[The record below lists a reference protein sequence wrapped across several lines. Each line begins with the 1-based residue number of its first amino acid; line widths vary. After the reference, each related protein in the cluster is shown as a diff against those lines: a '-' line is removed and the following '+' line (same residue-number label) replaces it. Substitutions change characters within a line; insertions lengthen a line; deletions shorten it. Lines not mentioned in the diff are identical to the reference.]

1 MDPSATL
8 RMTNAWSIIF
18 ANLEFRYMVAFTLA
32 KVRLLIYSHNF
43 VHLFS
48 SVSSFSDT
56 LCHFCA
62 KRKVGNAQEKN
73 QFALLFF
80 RFAFSQNFNHRRCLH
95 NHRRWL
101 CDYRRWLYS
110 YRRWLNFSLWSYKK
124 YLRANRFF
132 SWAFPICLLGL
143 VFQLLKYINLL
154 FLFLRMTL

>member
-1 MDPSATL
+1 MDPSASL

-32 KVRLLIYSHNF
+32 KVWLLIYSHNF
-43 VHLFS
+43 VVYFS
-48 SVSSFSDT
+48 LVCSFSDT
-56 LCHFCA
+56 LCHCCA

-101 CDYRRWLYS
+101 CDYRRWLCKH
-110 YRRWLNFSLWSYKK
+110 RRWLNFSLWSYKK

-143 VFQLLKYINLL
+143 VLQLLKYINVL